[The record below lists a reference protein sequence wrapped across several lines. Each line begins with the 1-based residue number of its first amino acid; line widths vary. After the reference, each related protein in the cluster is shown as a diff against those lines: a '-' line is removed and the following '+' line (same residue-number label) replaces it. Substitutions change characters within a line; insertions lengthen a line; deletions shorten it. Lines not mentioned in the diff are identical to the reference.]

1 MAAITQMTIHFTVIY
16 RNHLNILNR
25 MADFKSPSISS
36 FFNDETASKHQ
47 KKLLSALSLI
57 QLLKVCF
64 SGTVLINPL
73 LVVEHIAG
81 PGVLEVFLWVVVLR
95 VFDAIL

>member
-16 RNHLNILNR
+16 RNRLNILNR
-25 MADFKSPSISS
+25 MA
-36 FFNDETASKHQ
+36 ETASKYQ

>member
-1 MAAITQMTIHFTVIY
+1 MTIRFTVIY
-16 RNHLNILNR
+16 RNHLNNLNR
-25 MADFKSPSISS
+25 MADFKFPSISS
-36 FFNDETASKHQ
+36 FFSDEIASNYQ

-57 QLLKVCF
+57 QLLKVRF

-73 LVVEHIAG
+73 LVVEHITG